1 MNRSSAFV
9 VALAT
14 LFVLVG
20 PIVGYAQE
28 ARDTVRIATLGQ
40 TVSAVTAEAPLP
52 ETDLVAGAV
61 FDSLVCYDVANG
73 TFHPLL
79 AKSWKQ
85 TGPLTTE
92 FELRHDVKWQDGSPF
107 TAADVVYTFKYYANP
122 ASKLRFAPQ
131 NFKWLA
137 HVAAL
142 GPYRVRV
149 VAKRVDP
156 LELLNIATL
165 GDILPKKL
173 HSSYANRADFGRL
186 HPIGT
191 GPYKVVSIDPGKG
204 VVLERNP
211 EYHHGNPCKPAGKIQ
226 RIDIVP
232 IPDAQTRMAQLVTGG
247 VDLIQAMTRDDRDM
261 MAANPQFA
269 VTSVANTGFVY
280 FMMDAQGRAG
290 QPALAKEQV
299 RQAIVQ
305 AIDRLTVARD
315 VLPGGPTVQIAND
328 LCAPLTRACDVSV
341 KPYPFDPTAA
351 KKLLAAAGYANGFD
365 LTLTAGLGFET
376 LAEAISGE
384 LRKIGIRAKVE
395 PLSVGPYFQAWA
407 RHKIEAGVGV
417 FGLPD
422 VATNAELFFN
432 GGPFD
437 DWHDPIIEK
446 AVAEGRETDDLAQRK
461 ADYRTA
467 FDRMNKEAYIL
478 PISTDPAVFLH
489 SKDLVVPQVAN
500 NRYGFD
506 LNELH
511 WAKGE

>member
-1 MNRSSAFV
+1 MNRSSAFAFALVAIVV
-9 VALAT
+9 VAGSTVAR
-14 LFVLVG
+14 
-20 PIVGYAQE
+20 AQK
-28 ARDTVRIATLGQ
+28 ARDTLRIATLGE
-40 TVSAVTAEAPLP
+40 TVSAVAAQAPLP
-52 ETDLVAGAV
+52 ETDVVAGAV

-107 TAADVVYTFKYYANP
+107 TAADVVFTFKYYANP
-122 ASKLRFAPQ
+122 ASKLRFEPE

-137 HVAAL
+137 HVEAL

-149 VAKRVDP
+149 IAKRVDP

-173 HSSYANRADFGRL
+173 VSSYANRADFGRL

-211 EYHHGNPCKPAGKIQ
+211 EYRHGNPCKPAGTIQ
-226 RIDIVP
+226 RVEVLP
-232 IPDAQTRMAQLVTGG
+232 IPDAQTRMAQLETGG
-247 VDLIQAMTRDDRDM
+247 VDLIPALTRDDRDM

-269 VTSVANTGFVY
+269 VTSVANTDFVY
-280 FMMDAQGRAG
+280 LMMDAQGRAG

-299 RQAIVQ
+299 RQAIEQ
-305 AIDRLTVARD
+305 AINRLAVARD
-315 VLPGGPTVQIAND
+315 LLPGGPTVQITNA

-341 KPYPFDPTAA
+341 KPYPFDPAAA
-351 KKLLAAAGYANGFD
+351 KKLIAAAGYPNGFD
-365 LTLTAGLGFET
+365 LTLTAALQAGT
-376 LAEAISGE
+376 LAEAIAGE
-384 LRKIGIRAKVE
+384 LRKVGIRAKVE
-395 PLSVGPYFQAWA
+395 PLPTGPYFQAWA
-407 RHKIEAGVGV
+407 RHKIEAGVSF

-446 AVAEGRETDDLAQRK
+446 AVAEGRETDDLAKRK
-461 ADYRTA
+461 ADYRIA

-489 SKDLVVPQVAN
+489 NKNLVVPQVSN
-500 NRYGFD
+500 NRYGID
-506 LNELH
+506 LSELH
-511 WAKGE
+511 WAKAK